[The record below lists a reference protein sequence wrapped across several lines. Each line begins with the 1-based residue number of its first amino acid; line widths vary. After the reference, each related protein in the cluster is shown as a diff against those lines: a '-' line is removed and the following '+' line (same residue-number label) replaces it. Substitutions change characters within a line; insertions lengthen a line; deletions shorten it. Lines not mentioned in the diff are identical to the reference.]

1 MLVSV
6 SHPMSISPVIE
17 YVAPASAVTN
27 TELSLSL
34 SSDPVRGARTCRHP
48 CSAFSSNRIRGT
60 FRDQLRGARTC
71 CLLCRTSDSD

>member
-6 SHPMSISPVIE
+6 SHPSQDQQTTADEGTFHYAALSPVIE

-34 SSDPVRGARTCRHP
+34 H
-48 CSAFSSNRIRGT
+48 
-60 FRDQLRGARTC
+60 
-71 CLLCRTSDSD
+71 